1 MTSSISIDIFISC
14 TSFSPYKVY
23 NIIYYLFHCLQ
34 LIYVLGNHE
43 STQYTNTKEK
53 NNETFSKFN
62 SDSGDSENDAV
73 WVIEDISNQQK
84 SKKKKYNNV
93 Y

>member
-1 MTSSISIDIFISC
+1 MTTISIDIFISGI
-14 TSFSPYKVY
+14 SFSQYKVY

-43 STQYTNTKEK
+43 STQYINTKEK
-53 NNETFSKFN
+53 KNDTFSKIN

-73 WVIEDISNQQK
+73 WVIEDYSNQQK
-84 SKKKKYNNV
+84 SKKIK
-93 Y
+93 